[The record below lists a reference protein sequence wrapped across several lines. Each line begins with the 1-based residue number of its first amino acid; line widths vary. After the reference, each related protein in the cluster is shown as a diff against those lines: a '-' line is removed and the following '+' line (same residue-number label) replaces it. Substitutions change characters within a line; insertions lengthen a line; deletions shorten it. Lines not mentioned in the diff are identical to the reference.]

1 MRGHLLMSEKERR
14 RKVEFDGIVDG
25 RMSIREVSHK
35 LGLSYRQCRRSYK
48 RYRQEGDRGLVHRS
62 RAFGVVEPGEA
73 AGVSPGGA
81 GALRGALRGVR
92 SDAGVGEAC

>member
-1 MRGHLLMSEKERR
+1 MEGHLLMSEKERR
-14 RKVEFDGIVDG
+14 RKVELEGIVEG
-25 RMSIREVSHK
+25 RMSIREVSQK

-48 RYRQEGDRGLVHRS
+48 RYGQEGDRGLIHRS
-62 RAFGVVEPGEA
+62 HAFGVVEPSEA

-92 SDAGVGEAC
+92 SDARGGEAC